1 MSAGSLRY
9 CLDGRWLAAGE
20 AAFAPSSS
28 LVSSGE
34 GWFETLRVEAGRPM
48 FLPQHLERLSNSVSQ
63 FRGPDQAPLALR
75 AARRCLQRMA
85 SKFSEHESGRLRL
98 ILACD
103 DSRTESETGAWQA
116 LGEWSE
122 HRSSASSIEQGIDIV
137 IASFAHPGL
146 GHLGKSASYHWSLRA
161 RQEALARGASE
172 ALLVRDGIIMEGATG
187 AIAWQ
192 SKGRWFVHESSE
204 VLKSVTLDAL
214 RRAGVSLESGTLP
227 VAALDPDSSGF
238 VEGLILI
245 SALRLAMAIRSC
257 DGRALPSAVAE
268 AARWRTALL
277 ELHAREAP

>member
-1 MSAGSLRY
+1 
-9 CLDGRWLAAGE
+9 
-20 AAFAPSSS
+20 
-28 LVSSGE
+28 
-34 GWFETLRVEAGRPM
+34 
-48 FLPQHLERLSNSVSQ
+48 
-63 FRGPDQAPLALR
+63 
-75 AARRCLQRMA
+75 
-85 SKFSEHESGRLRL
+85 
-98 ILACD
+98 
-103 DSRTESETGAWQA
+103 
-116 LGEWSE
+116 
-122 HRSSASSIEQGIDIV
+122 
-137 IASFAHPGL
+137 
-146 GHLGKSASYHWSLRA
+146 
-161 RQEALARGASE
+161 
-172 ALLVRDGIIMEGATG
+172 MEGATG

-277 ELHAREAP
+277 ELHARDAP